1 MSGSTR
7 THGTTTTTARR
18 VACTGSTEAEPGL
31 AARGPGLERPEA
43 GLAVRRP

>member
-1 MSGSTR
+1 MSGSIR
-7 THGTTTTTARR
+7 THGTTATTARR
-18 VACTGSTEAEPGL
+18 VACTGSTEVEPGL

>member
-18 VACTGSTEAEPGL
+18 VACTRSTAAEPGL
-31 AARGPGLERPEA
+31 AARGPGL
-43 GLAVRRP
+43 AVRRP